1 LSKFSPFQ
9 AELNMAMGCGINLT
23 DPKFFNFGSILEL
36 ELNKNCFPAVNLK
49 EYLLT

>member
-9 AELNMAMGCGINLT
+9 AELNMAVGCGINLT
-23 DPKFFNFGSILEL
+23 DPKIFNFGSILV
-36 ELNKNCFPAVNLK
+36 ELNKNYFPAVNLK